1 MEVSFSLMLLYN
13 TGFLQQV
20 GLDVPTLWVKLQI
33 ETDIHVLS
41 LWVYVIDWTAGSL
54 ELHFLSQ

>member
-20 GLDVPTLWVKLQI
+20 GLDVPPLWVKLQI

-41 LWVYVIDWTAGSL
+41 LWVYVID
-54 ELHFLSQ
+54 

>member
-41 LWVYVIDWTAGSL
+41 LWVYVID
-54 ELHFLSQ
+54 